1 MRPDLV
7 GYLFDSLDEKER
19 SEIDHALQNP
29 ATSGEIE
36 KELAALQRAIQP
48 LERDEGFIEPP
59 AGLAARTIAAVNQAS
74 PTRTP
79 SSATKRPTLSPVSDS
94 GSIIQPR
101 IWLDRMILAAASIA
115 AVVLL
120 APLLIEALEDAR
132 ATRAQQNLQ
141 KVAVAL
147 QGYADAHN
155 MFPTPPDAG
164 PLSRAGLYAPTLVSE
179 HRIRPDD
186 GLLVYPGSPLNDKK
200 FQVPSR
206 EELEAAVGTEEFE
219 KLIGIMGGDY
229 GYTLGYRDESGHLKP
244 NRNQHR
250 SHHPIMADAPDAS
263 GEQSSNHPDGAHH
276 IVYEDGRVE
285 RIWVTSSTLDQLHR
299 DDHLYLNND
308 GKIAAGKDIEDAVIG
323 DSHHQP

>member
-1 MRPDLV
+1 MRQDLV

-19 SEIDHALQNP
+19 AEIDLARQSP

-36 KELAALQRAIQP
+36 KELAVLERAIQP
-48 LERDEGFIEPP
+48 LKCDDEFIDPP
-59 AGLAARTIAAVNQAS
+59 TGLAARTIAAVKQSAS
-74 PTRTP
+74 T
-79 SSATKRPTLSPVSDS
+79 SATKGPALSPASDS
-94 GSIIQPR
+94 GQIIQPR
-101 IWLDRMILAAASIA
+101 VWLDRTILAAASIA
-115 AVVLL
+115 AIVLL
-120 APLLIEALEDAR
+120 APLLFEAMEDAR

-147 QGYADAHN
+147 QGYADVHG
-155 MFPTPPDAG
+155 MYPTPPDAG

-186 GLLVYPGSPLNDKK
+186 GLLVYPGSALNEKK
-200 FQVPSR
+200 FRVPSR

-263 GEQSSNHPDGAHH
+263 GEQSSNHPGGAHH

-285 RIWVTSSTLDQLHR
+285 RIWVTSSTLDQLHKN
-299 DDHLYLNND
+299 DHLYLNND
-308 GKIAAGKDIEDAVIG
+308 GKIAAGKDVEDAVIG

>member
-1 MRPDLV
+1 MRHDLV

-19 SEIDHALQNP
+19 AEIDLARQNQE
-29 ATSGEIE
+29 TSSEIE
-36 KELAALQRAIQP
+36 KELIAIQRAVQP
-48 LERDEGFIEPP
+48 LKHDDGFIDPP
-59 AGLAARTIAAVNQAS
+59 AGLAAKTIAAVKQ
-74 PTRTP
+74 
-79 SSATKRPTLSPVSDS
+79 SSVSKGPALSPASDS
-94 GSIIQPR
+94 GSIIQSR

-115 AVVLL
+115 AIVLL
-120 APLLIEALEDAR
+120 APLLFEAMEDAR

-147 QGYADAHN
+147 QGYADTHG
-155 MFPTPPDAG
+155 MYPTPPDAG

-186 GLLVYPGSPLNDKK
+186 GLLVYPGSALNEKN

-206 EELEAAVGTEEFE
+206 EEIEAAVGTEGFE
-219 KLIGIMGGDY
+219 ELIGLMGGDY

-244 NRNQHR
+244 IRNQQR

-299 DDHLYLNND
+299 NDHLYLNHD

>member
-1 MRPDLV
+1 M
-7 GYLFDSLDEKER
+7 
-19 SEIDHALQNP
+19 
-29 ATSGEIE
+29 
-36 KELAALQRAIQP
+36 
-48 LERDEGFIEPP
+48 ERDEGFIEPP

-79 SSATKRPTLSPVSDS
+79 SSATKGPTLSPVSDS

-101 IWLDRMILAAASIA
+101 IWLDRLILAAASIA

-120 APLLIEALEDAR
+120 APLLMEALEDAR

-200 FQVPSR
+200 FQVPSKR
-206 EELEAAVGTEEFE
+206 GT
-219 KLIGIMGGDY
+219 
-229 GYTLGYRDESGHLKP
+229 
-244 NRNQHR
+244 
-250 SHHPIMADAPDAS
+250 
-263 GEQSSNHPDGAHH
+263 
-276 IVYEDGRVE
+276 
-285 RIWVTSSTLDQLHR
+285 
-299 DDHLYLNND
+299 
-308 GKIAAGKDIEDAVIG
+308 
-323 DSHHQP
+323 

>member
-1 MRPDLV
+1 MRHDLV

-19 SEIDHALQNP
+19 AEIDLARQNQE
-29 ATSGEIE
+29 TSSEIE
-36 KELAALQRAIQP
+36 KELIAIQRAVQP
-48 LERDEGFIEPP
+48 LKHDDGFIDPP
-59 AGLAARTIAAVNQAS
+59 AGLAAKTIAAVKQ
-74 PTRTP
+74 
-79 SSATKRPTLSPVSDS
+79 SSVCKGPALSPASDS
-94 GSIIQPR
+94 GSIIQSR

-115 AVVLL
+115 AIVLL
-120 APLLIEALEDAR
+120 APLLFEAMEDAR

-147 QGYADAHN
+147 QGYADTHG
-155 MFPTPPDAG
+155 MYPTPPDAG

-186 GLLVYPGSPLNDKK
+186 GLLVYPGSALNEKN

-206 EELEAAVGTEEFE
+206 EEIEAAVGTEGFE
-219 KLIGIMGGDY
+219 ELIGLMGGDY

-244 NRNQHR
+244 IRNQQR

-299 DDHLYLNND
+299 NDHLYLNHD